1 LRYPQRGRVTVLTDI
16 GIKKLALPDKR
27 REFPDGKVSGL
38 YLVVQPSG
46 VKSWALRYRVAGQPK
61 KLTLGPYPAIDLAT
75 ARRRAQAAIGEVAG
89 GKDPAAVKQ
98 AARAATK
105 AEHEAED
112 SRLDRIAA
120 SYVDRHVRRSVGK
133 TWGKEIER
141 LLRVEILPKLGD
153 KHIGAIRKQ
162 HILGLLDDIVDRG
175 SPVAA
180 NRTFAVLR
188 QLFNWAIDR
197 DLIEAS
203 PMPKGAPA
211 AETRRDRVLSDA
223 EIRTVWRAFDSV
235 GWPIGPIAKL
245 LLLTGARRDEIAEG
259 RWSEIDIESKTW
271 TIAKERSKNG
281 VAHEIP
287 LSDAAVT
294 LLKGMPRIAGKP
306 GFIFTTRGSASVG
319 GFSTAKLAIDS
330 AIGEALPHWTF
341 HDLRRTAASGMAGLG
356 IAPHIVEA
364 ALNHKSGVIKGVAA
378 VYNRYNY
385 ATEKRQ
391 ALDAWSR
398 RLAAIVTGDASSNV
412 VELSKVRG

>member
-1 LRYPQRGRVTVLTDI
+1 MLTDS

-27 REFPDGKVSGL
+27 REVPDGKVSGL

-46 VKSWALRYRVAGQPK
+46 AKSWALRYRVAGQPK
-61 KLTLGPYPAIDLAT
+61 KLTLGPYPAIGLAT
-75 ARRRAQAAIGEVAG
+75 ARKRAQEAIGDVAG

-105 AEHEAED
+105 AEREAED

-153 KHIGAIRKQ
+153 KHIGSIRKQ

-203 PMPKGAPA
+203 PMPKGAPS
-211 AETRRDRVLSDA
+211 AETRRDRVLSNA
-223 EIRTVWRAFDSV
+223 EIQMVWRAFDSV

-271 TIAKERSKNG
+271 TIARERSKNG
-281 VAHEIP
+281 VSHEIP

-294 LLKGMPRIAGKP
+294 ILKGMPRIAGKP

-330 AIGEALPHWTF
+330 AMGVGLPHWTF

-364 ALNHKSGVIKGVAA
+364 ALNHKSGTIKGVAA

-385 ATEKRQ
+385 ATEKRE
-391 ALDAWSR
+391 ALDKWAAR
-398 RLAAIVTGDASSNV
+398 VAAIVG
-412 VELSKVRG
+412 E

>member
-1 LRYPQRGRVTVLTDI
+1 MLTDLQ
-16 GIKKLALPDKR
+16 IKKLALPEARK
-27 REFPDGKVSGL
+27 EVPDGKVSGL

-46 VKSWALRYRVAGQPK
+46 SKSWAIRYRVAGQPK

-75 ARRRAQAAIGEVAG
+75 ARRRAQEAIGEVAG
-89 GKDPAAVKQ
+89 GKDPAGEKKATR
-98 AARAATK
+98 AARK
-105 AEHEAED
+105 AEREAED

-120 SYVDRHVRRSVGK
+120 SYVDRHVRRSVGR

-153 KHIGAIRKQ
+153 KHIGTVRKQ

-197 DLIEAS
+197 DLIETS
-203 PMPKGAPA
+203 PMPKGAPS

-223 EIRTVWRAFDSV
+223 EIRMVWRAFDSV

-271 TIAKERSKNG
+271 TIAKDRSKNG
-281 VAHEIP
+281 LAHEIP

-294 LLKGMPRIAGKP
+294 ILNGMPRIAGNP

-319 GFSTAKLAIDS
+319 DSQQQSWQSIVQLARRCR
-330 AIGEALPHWTF
+330 IGHFMTCAGRPL
-341 HDLRRTAASGMAGLG
+341 AAWPGLG
-356 IAPHIVEA
+356 LPRTSSRPCSTIRVGRSRA
-364 ALNHKSGVIKGVAA
+364 
-378 VYNRYNY
+378 
-385 ATEKRQ
+385 
-391 ALDAWSR
+391 SR
-398 RLAAIVTGDASSNV
+398 RFTIDTATRPRSAKPSTHGRGD
-412 VELSKVRG
+412 